1 MPCKNGWCQV
11 NSSVIQGGNGFVEQ
25 AHLKFP
31 QVRPRGA
38 NLPTVLVSVALG
50 APVKFLND
58 VLT

>member
-1 MPCKNGWCQV
+1 
-11 NSSVIQGGNGFVEQ
+11 VIQGGNGFVVQ

-38 NLPTVLVSVALG
+38 NPPTVLVSVASG
-50 APVKFLND
+50 ALIKFLND